1 MKLREKGGSEVDVSL
16 DTETERTTDGSEFR
30 EQDVTQFR
38 VAHAQVT
45 EAEHADIGDIA
56 LVIVH
61 EVCVR
66 DVPSGSTTG
75 VEELEPCHVGV
86 VAHLAHDESA
96 IDRVVGDGR
105 TEVVREQGVGVG
117 FHVAHDTKY
126 IDQMGRLP

>member
-1 MKLREKGGSEVDVSL
+1 MKLREKGGGEVNVSL
-16 DTETERTTDGSEFR
+16 NTETERATNGSEFR
-30 EQDVTQFR
+30 EQDVTQFG

-45 EAEHADIGDIA
+45 EAEHANVGDIA

-61 EVCVR
+61 KLRVR

-75 VEELEPCHVGV
+75 VEELESRHVGV
-86 VAHLAHDESA
+86 VAHLVHDEGA

-105 TEVVREQGVGVG
+105 TEVVREQGVGLG